1 MAKVRFKIKEEI
13 RIRVASNQSI
23 LLRSLLMPTTMA
35 TLTGTVRPILGM
47 AFGIPP
53 YIKKWLL
60 PEKSEEEG
68 EAVRLSDRKVV
79 NSEVDAVG
87 YDRYSYWP
95 PFLWKNILI

>member
-23 LLRSLLMPTTMA
+23 RLRSLLMPTTMA

-68 EAVRLSDRKVV
+68 EAARLSDRKVV
-79 NSEVDAVG
+79 NSEVDVVG
-87 YDRYSYWP
+87 YDRYSY
-95 PFLWKNILI
+95 

>member
-1 MAKVRFKIKEEI
+1 
-13 RIRVASNQSI
+13 
-23 LLRSLLMPTTMA
+23 MPTTMA

-87 YDRYSYWP
+87 YDRYSYQP
-95 PFLWKNILI
+95 PYFLWKNILI

>member
-23 LLRSLLMPTTMA
+23 LLRSLLMPTPMA
-35 TLTGTVRPILGM
+35 TLTGPVRPILGL

-79 NSEVDAVG
+79 NSEVDVVG
-87 YDRYSYWP
+87 YDRYSY
-95 PFLWKNILI
+95 

>member
-35 TLTGTVRPILGM
+35 TLTGTVLRTLGM

-53 YIKKWLL
+53 HIKKWLL

-79 NSEVDAVG
+79 NSEVDVVG
-87 YDRYSYWP
+87 YDRYSY
-95 PFLWKNILI
+95 

>member
-23 LLRSLLMPTTMA
+23 RLRSLLMPTTMA

-79 NSEVDAVG
+79 NSEVDVVG
-87 YDRYSYWP
+87 YDRYSY
-95 PFLWKNILI
+95 